1 VSLAFHLSSISH
13 HGTEDEQMSER
24 QKQHQGKSAG
34 DESDSRNRDLSDT
47 DIAAEPKEQRESR
60 RGRGNLDEM
69 GEPTTAAIPDPNDL
83 GDSRDAGDR

>member
-1 VSLAFHLSSISH
+1 M
-13 HGTEDEQMSER
+13 EDDQMSER
-24 QKQHQGKSAG
+24 QKQHQGKSTRDG
-34 DESDSRNRDLSDT
+34 PDSQSRDLGDT